1 MSIEA
6 KQSMLKN
13 LEKEFGHT
21 LTANDMNEVLKTIAN
36 ELENYNLEQID
47 ISNIDECS
55 YDMLEAFLFA
65 KELEGRSPNTIKRYK
80 YIINKL
86 LTYCQIPI
94 RSITVYHLRRYLMEL
109 KSRNCADSTIEGTR
123 EIFSSFFNWLQKEQL
138 IDNNPCSN
146 LPPIK
151 CIKKE
156 KLPFSSVDIEKLK
169 ENCECN
175 RDKAIV
181 CFLLCTGCRIS
192 EVTQLNVSDIDFDK
206 KQCKV
211 LGKGNKERIVYIDDI
226 TIMMLKRYF
235 KERQDSLPA
244 LFIGKGSERLTPGGI
259 RFMLKKLAQRANIEY
274 VHPHR
279 FRRTLATNLIYHGM
293 PIQEVA
299 KILGHDKLDT
309 TMKYVF
315 LDNNNLK
322 FSYNKFHT
330 N

>member
-1 MSIEA
+1 MSVEA

-21 LTANDMNEVLKTIAN
+21 LTANDMSEVLKTIAD
-36 ELENYNLEQID
+36 ELDNYNLEQID
-47 ISNIDECS
+47 TSNVDESS

-65 KELEGRSPNTIKRYK
+65 KELEGRSPNTINRYK
-80 YIINKL
+80 YIIGKL
-86 LTYCQIPI
+86 LIYCQVPI

-109 KSRNCADSTIEGTR
+109 KSRDCADVTIEGVR
-123 EIFSSFFNWLQKEQL
+123 EVFSSFFNWLQKEQL
-138 IDNNPCSN
+138 ISNNPCSN
-146 LPPIK
+146 LAPIK
-151 CIKKE
+151 CMKKE
-156 KLPFSSVDIEKLK
+156 KLPFSRVDIEKLK
-169 ENCECN
+169 EKCECN
-175 RDKAIV
+175 RDKAII

-192 EVTQLNVSDIDFDK
+192 EVTQLNITDIDFDK

-211 LGKGNKERIVYIDDI
+211 LGKGNKERVVYIDDV
-226 TIMMLKRYF
+226 TILMLKRYF
-235 KERQDSLPA
+235 SERTDNLPA
-244 LFIGKGSERLTPGGI
+244 LFVGKGTERLTPAGV
-259 RFMLKKLAQRANIEY
+259 RFMLNKLAKQANVDH

-299 KILGHDKLDT
+299 KILGHEKLDT

-322 FSYNKFHT
+322 FSYYKF
-330 N
+330 NS